1 MNLQSPS
8 TQLYAIIVAGGSGS
22 RMQSQL
28 PKQYLPLLGK
38 PILMHTLEAFKAASA
53 SLQLVLV
60 LPQNDFGFW
69 KELCEKHSF
78 SLPHQLV
85 AGGNSRF
92 QSVRN
97 GLAQVPPEALVAIHD
112 GVRPLIGP
120 GIIMESYRVAAENG
134 SAVAAVPLKDSI
146 RQVQAD
152 GSSQSLKREAY
163 RLMQTPQTFR
173 AAAIH
178 KAYQAPE
185 QTLFT
190 DCASVAE
197 AAGQAIFL
205 VEGSYRNIKIT
216 TPEDL
221 LFAEAL
227 LKQEKGSTEAPSL

>member
-1 MNLQSPS
+1 MNAS
-8 TQLYAIIVAGGSGS
+8 TLPQLPLYAIIVAGGSGS

-38 PILMHTLEAFKAASA
+38 PILMHTLEAFRAAAA

-60 LPQNDFGFW
+60 LPQHDFEFW
-69 KELCEKHSF
+69 KALCEEHRF
-78 SLPHQLV
+78 SLPYQLV
-85 AGGNSRF
+85 AGGSSRF

-97 GLAQVPPEALVAIHD
+97 GLEQVPSEALVAIHD
-112 GVRPLIGP
+112 GVRPLIDTE
-120 GIIMESYRVAAENG
+120 IIREAYRVAAEKG

-146 RQVQAD
+146 RQIQAD

-178 KAYQAPE
+178 QAYQAPE
-185 QTLFT
+185 QAIFT

-197 AAGQAIFL
+197 AAGQFIFL

-227 LKQEKGSTEAPSL
+227 LKQKSGGT